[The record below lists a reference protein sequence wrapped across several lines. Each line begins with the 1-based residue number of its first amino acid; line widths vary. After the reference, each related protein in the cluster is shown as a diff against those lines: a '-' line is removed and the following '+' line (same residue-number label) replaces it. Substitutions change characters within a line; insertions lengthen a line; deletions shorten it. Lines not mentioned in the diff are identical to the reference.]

1 MSETRAERL
10 ADALDVFLRAC
21 PEVEALAVSSGDG
34 LPMVT
39 ALPAGMDEDHVS
51 AVMASLLA
59 LAERTCTA
67 VDRGRLRLLWLE
79 ADEGGVCLMAA
90 GRRAVLAAVVDVD
103 AKAGMILHEMR
114 RAASRIGEALDEV
127 TERTGSGDQ

>member
-1 MSETRAERL
+1 MSSSRSERI

-21 PEVEALAVSSGDG
+21 PEVEALSVSSGDG

-39 ALPAGMDEDHVS
+39 ALPAGLDEDHVS
-51 AVMASLLA
+51 AVTASLLA
-59 LAERTCTA
+59 LAERTCEA
-67 VDRGRLRLLWLE
+67 VDRGRLGLLWLE

-103 AKAGMILHEMR
+103 AKVGMILYEMR
-114 RAASRIGEALDEV
+114 RAAARIGEALDEG
-127 TERTGSGDQ
+127 TSPSGSDGP